1 MMICFY
7 TRLQLLYDRKSHTAF
22 DTDGA
27 FVLFLRF
34 GFLFNIIEICF
45 CFVINAVLLLV
56 KFLILAFIELL
67 VLVLFLL
74 LTSPQCSPAFDS
86 LSHVYAC
93 KHFHLLVFCYVSC
106 VYLLFSHVVSACF
119 LHTPVSRSLLS
130 FPSVHLFVSVV

>member
-1 MMICFY
+1 MICFY
-7 TRLQLLYDRKSHTAF
+7 TRLQLLYDRKSHTVV

-27 FVLFLRF
+27 FVLFLSF

-67 VLVLFLL
+67 VLVLLLL
-74 LTSPQCSPAFDS
+74 LTTPQCSPAFDS

-93 KHFHLLVFCYVSC
+93 KHFHLLVFCYACLVFTSC
-106 VYLLFSHVVSACF
+106 FHMLFLPAFCTHLC
-119 LHTPVSRSLLS
+119 PVPSCHFPLFTCLSL
-130 FPSVHLFVSVV
+130 

>member
-1 MMICFY
+1 MICFY
-7 TRLQLLYDRKSHTAF
+7 TRLQLLYDRKSHTVV

-27 FVLFLRF
+27 FVLFLSF

-67 VLVLFLL
+67 VLVLLLL
-74 LTSPQCSPAFDS
+74 LTTPQCSPAFDS

-93 KHFHLLVFCYVSC
+93 KLSSTCFLLCVSC

-119 LHTPVSRSLLS
+119 LPTPVSRSLLS